1 MVILERFIVA
11 LAFMLLMATVSSA
24 EEWEIDL
31 SAGDK
36 SVTAGVHDKSYLDSG
51 YYRIGGSGLYTDD
64 EETEYKWVSLDLTV
78 GSDTLSPGLSCDV
91 GLRGIGGVVNEEPDS
106 GDVGL
111 IGFSLAA
118 AYLFPKELTVI
129 PFELSG
135 NLTWSP
141 DPLAFLD
148 TEEFLEFNFGVG
160 VRIIKNAS
168 VIATYS
174 NYHVEMNSGPGDWTL
189 NDEAFRV
196 GVVLRF

>member
-1 MVILERFIVA
+1 
-11 LAFMLLMATVSSA
+11 MATLALVLLISTVCSA

-31 SAGDK
+31 SAGSK

-51 YYRIGGSGLYTDD
+51 YLRIGGSGLYSDDD
-64 EETEYKWVSLDLTV
+64 ELEYKWVSLDLMV
-78 GSDTLSPGLSCDV
+78 GSDTLSPGLFCEV
-91 GLRGIGGVVNEEPDS
+91 GLRGIGGTVDEVPRS

-111 IGFSLAA
+111 IGFAFSAG
-118 AYLFPKELTVI
+118 YLFAKETTII
-129 PFELSG
+129 PLEVFS

-148 TEEFLEFNFGVG
+148 TEEFLEFNLGLG

-174 NYHVEMNSGPGDWTL
+174 NYHVQMNSGQDDWISS
-189 NDEAFRV
+189 DDAFRL